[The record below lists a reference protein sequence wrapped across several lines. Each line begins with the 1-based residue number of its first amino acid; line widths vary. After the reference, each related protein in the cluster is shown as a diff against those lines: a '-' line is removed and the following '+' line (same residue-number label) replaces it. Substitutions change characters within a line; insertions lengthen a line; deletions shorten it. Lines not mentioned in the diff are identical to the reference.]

1 MIYNSAQEQDLLE
14 NFISHVGE
22 ERLSSF
28 REYEH
33 RPKQISD
40 HELFVLFSFQQY
52 QVANRP
58 ENPHAQETLQAIHQN
73 IQNMSQAQIGQLT
86 NPLSDAEWQT
96 WSDHSNYWINSMYWF
111 NRFLSKLCAS
121 NTLSEYEA
129 DNMLLVRYF
138 TGLYYEVGANAYNAS
153 KAALGDAYR
162 EGSEWYDQLNMNMT
176 NLSLNLREVF
186 EKRGELY
193 NEAHQ
198 RFVSIKIEILG
209 LAIEEIQKNVGQS
222 NLSDNAQDKQFLQSL
237 LRNASLFLLEA
248 YRDAHGA
255 PDAITLSPSDV
266 SKATGI
272 AVATSP
278 QGELPEGVTHAL
290 YMGFV
295 ALTELE
301 KAHNT
306 EVPYFS

>member
-14 NFISHVGE
+14 SFISHVGE

-33 RPKQISD
+33 RPEQLSD
-40 HELFVLFSFQQY
+40 QELFVLFNFQQY
-52 QVANRP
+52 QVANQSD
-58 ENPHAQETLQAIHQN
+58 NPYAQETLASIHQN
-73 IQNMSQAQIGQLT
+73 IGQMSQFQIGQLI
-86 NPLSDAEWQT
+86 NPLSDSDWQV
-96 WSDHSNYWINSMYWF
+96 WSDYANTWINSMYWF
-111 NRFLSKLCAS
+111 NRFLSKLCD
-121 NTLSEYEA
+121 NGVLTEYEA
-129 DNMLLVRYF
+129 DNLLLIRYF

-153 KAALGDAYR
+153 KASLGDAYR

-176 NLSLNLREVF
+176 NLSLNLQEVF
-186 EKRGELY
+186 AKRGELY

-209 LAIEEIQKNVGQS
+209 LAIEEIQKNIGQS
-222 NLSDNAQDKQFLQSL
+222 NLSDNAQDNQFLQSL

-255 PDAITLSPSDV
+255 PDAITLSHSDV
-266 SKATGI
+266 SKATGK
-272 AVATSP
+272 AVASSP

-290 YMGFV
+290 YMGCV